1 MNDDV
6 LYYKIIPLY
15 IMQPHSLKLS
25 PESDLINSIKEY
37 SLSNNL
43 YGYVSGVV
51 GNLRTV
57 CIQCPG
63 DQEINKFEGNLEIV
77 SLNGHFNNGDVHIHL
92 SFADEGCNVFGG
104 HLEEGSIVL
113 KGTDIL
119 LVSFENHTIDI
130 SKQNL
135 IDKELRVK
143 AYILKNCPWSKRS
156 IRLLDSLSV
165 PYEAILIKNDQD
177 FQRVNSLSNHN
188 TFPQI
193 FLDDIFF
200 GGYDE
205 LSRQAKYDH
214 LHSFK

>member
-1 MNDDV
+1 
-6 LYYKIIPLY
+6 
-15 IMQPHSLKLS
+15 MQPHSLKLS
-25 PESDLINSIKEY
+25 PDSDLIVCIKEF
-37 SLSNNL
+37 SFSNNL

-51 GNLRTV
+51 GNLSKA

-63 DQEINKFEGNLEIV
+63 NQEISKFEGNLEIV

-104 HLEEGSIVL
+104 HLEEGSIVK

-119 LVSFENHTIDI
+119 LVSFENNTIDI

-135 IDKELRVK
+135 NDNQSRVK
-143 AYILKNCPWSKRS
+143 AYILRNCPWSKRS
-156 IRLLDSLSV
+156 IRLLDSFSI
-165 PYEAILIKNDQD
+165 PYEAILIENDQD
-177 FQRVNSLSNHN
+177 FQKVNSLSNHN

-193 FLDDIFF
+193 FLDDLFF

-205 LSRQAKYDH
+205 LSKQAKNDY
-214 LHSFK
+214 LNSFK

>member
-1 MNDDV
+1 
-6 LYYKIIPLY
+6 
-15 IMQPHSLKLS
+15 MQPHSLKLS

-43 YGYVSGVV
+43 YGDVSGVV

-63 DQEINKFEGNLEIV
+63 NQEINKFEGNLEIV
-77 SLNGHFNNGDVHIHL
+77 SLNGHFNKGDVHLHL

-104 HLEEGSIVL
+104 HLEEGCIVK

-119 LVSFENHTIDI
+119 LLSFEQKIINI
-130 SKQNL
+130 SSNDLLKN
-135 IDKELRVK
+135 ESRVK
-143 AYILKNCPWSKRS
+143 AYILKDCPWSKRA
-156 IRLLDSLSV
+156 IRLL
-165 PYEAILIKNDQD
+165 
-177 FQRVNSLSNHN
+177 NSLSIPHEVTLIENDESFKKVLAQSSHN

-193 FLDDIFF
+193 FLDNKFF

-205 LSRQAKYDH
+205 LSEQAKLDK
-214 LHSFK
+214 LSSFK

>member
-1 MNDDV
+1 
-6 LYYKIIPLY
+6 
-15 IMQPHSLKLS
+15 MQSHSLKLS

-63 DQEINKFEGNLEIV
+63 NQEINKFEGNLEIV
-77 SLNGHFNNGDVHIHL
+77 SLNGHFNKGDAHLHL

-104 HLEEGSIVL
+104 HLEEGCIVK

-119 LVSFENHTIDI
+119 LISFEEKIINI
-130 SKQNL
+130 SNNDL
-135 IDKELRVK
+135 ITSKARLKVFVLRD
-143 AYILKNCPWSKRS
+143 CPWSKRA
-156 IRLLDSLSV
+156 IRLL
-165 PYEAILIKNDQD
+165 
-177 FQRVNSLSNHN
+177 NSLSIPYEVSLIDNDESFQKIMTKSGHN

-193 FLDDIFF
+193 FLDNKFF
-200 GGYDE
+200 GGFDE
-205 LSRQAKYDH
+205 LSEQAKMDN
-214 LHSFK
+214 LSLFK